1 MHFSRDGMIL
11 LSRSRRR
18 GRKCLQL
25 WQDER
30 VEERLTNCHMR
41 YTWQVA
47 ANRLADY
54 ESSVGADRTE
64 LQNLFVLRLVPVV
77 VIEVQSRWKK
87 NSLRFVVWRHIS
99 VVRKFSLDWDIL
111 NMGDST
117 NVFLH

>member
-1 MHFSRDGMIL
+1 MIL

-64 LQNLFVLRLVPVV
+64 SQKLFVLRLVPVV
-77 VIEVQSRWKK
+77 VVEVRSRWKK
-87 NSLRFVVWRHIS
+87 RFLEVCGVET
-99 VVRKFSLDWDIL
+99 LLGL
-111 NMGDST
+111 NASSALIGTSNIESMA
-117 NVFLH
+117 